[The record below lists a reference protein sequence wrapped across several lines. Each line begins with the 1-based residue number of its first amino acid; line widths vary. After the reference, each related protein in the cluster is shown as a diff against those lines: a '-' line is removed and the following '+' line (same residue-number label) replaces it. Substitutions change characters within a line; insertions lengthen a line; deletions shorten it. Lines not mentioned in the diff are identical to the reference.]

1 LCIGADTKI
10 KKMMQKTIDQMNQM
24 GYTVGMSCASLA
36 INIKG
41 LRVASGRRYHQS
53 VLAAGQLMIFF
64 N

>member
-1 LCIGADTKI
+1 
-10 KKMMQKTIDQMNQM
+10 MVQKTIDQMNQM

-36 INIKG
+36 IKIKG

-53 VLAAGQLMIFF
+53 VFAAGQLMIFF